1 MTDFKSE
8 ALFLA
13 RQRLLSGNLS
23 KDDERL
29 LLGLLQIVQ
38 QQAQELDALKRISL
52 NLTSSLEL
60 GNVLY
65 TVALEAIKL
74 VQNARTVHIFLYQND
89 KLRFGTSLDG
99 DGRRNVMTSDPRP
112 NGLTYTV
119 ARTSGTVI
127 VEDMHNHPLYQGAPK
142 DWIGSIIGIPLK
154 MSAHVVGVMNL
165 SRSIT
170 GPFSHEELRLLQLLA
185 DQAAIAIINAH
196 LHEAVSRQAYTD
208 ILTRL
213 PNRRALDERLEI
225 EVQRARR
232 FNHPFAVVMMD
243 LDGFKAVNDTYGHA
257 TGDRVLQQTFTA
269 LASNLRTT
277 DFLARYGGDEL
288 TLIMPEAT
296 FEAALM
302 VTQKLQRGLRHL
314 AIDMPDG
321 SRKAFDI
328 SGGIA
333 IFPIH
338 AYSAADLL
346 RAADGALY
354 RAKRNA
360 RGSFM
365 QAARNTGEL
374 RHLVEAK

>member
-99 DGRRNVMTSDPRP
+99 DGRRNVMMSEPRP

-127 VEDMHNHPLYQGAPK
+127 VEDMQNHPLYQGAPK

-154 MSAHVVGVMNL
+154 MSAHVVAMN
-165 SRSIT
+165 REPIPT
-170 GPFSHEELRLLQLLA
+170 LLMK
-185 DQAAIAIINAH
+185 N
-196 LHEAVSRQAYTD
+196 SGCYNCWPTRQ
-208 ILTRL
+208 RL
-213 PNRRALDERLEI
+213 PSSTPACMKR
-225 EVQRARR
+225 
-232 FNHPFAVVMMD
+232 
-243 LDGFKAVNDTYGHA
+243 
-257 TGDRVLQQTFTA
+257 
-269 LASNLRTT
+269 
-277 DFLARYGGDEL
+277 
-288 TLIMPEAT
+288 
-296 FEAALM
+296 
-302 VTQKLQRGLRHL
+302 
-314 AIDMPDG
+314 
-321 SRKAFDI
+321 
-328 SGGIA
+328 
-333 IFPIH
+333 
-338 AYSAADLL
+338 SAA
-346 RAADGALY
+346 
-354 RAKRNA
+354 KRIPT
-360 RGSFM
+360 S
-365 QAARNTGEL
+365 
-374 RHLVEAK
+374 